1 MGPASPALLEQMLS
15 MPRARLIIDGYN
27 VSKTAWPDSTLE
39 AQRIRLLNG
48 LGPLVARTGA
58 ETTVVFDA
66 SSQTTRGI
74 ANAPRG
80 VKVLFTPESVLAD
93 DVLPYLS
100 HPAPH
105 GRVVG
110 VGSPHP

>member
-66 SSQTTRGI
+66 ASPTTRGI
-74 ANAPRG
+74 AHAPRG
-80 VKVLFTPESVLAD
+80 GTVRSEER
-93 DVLPYLS
+93 
-100 HPAPH
+100 
-105 GRVVG
+105 RVGEAG
-110 VGSPHP
+110 VSTCRSRW